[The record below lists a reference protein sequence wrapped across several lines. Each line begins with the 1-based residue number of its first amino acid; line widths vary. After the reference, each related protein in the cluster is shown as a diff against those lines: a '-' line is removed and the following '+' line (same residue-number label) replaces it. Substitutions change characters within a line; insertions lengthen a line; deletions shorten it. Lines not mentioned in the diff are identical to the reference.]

1 MPPIRVLLPVDA
13 VATAQAAKQ
22 DIYGNTA
29 GRDKAE
35 GSVLQAASDRVAE
48 PPDHVVRRRSVGP
61 PGNNTGRRSRFLPTH
76 SPAQALTTVPTEYRV
91 LLST

>member
-13 VATAQAAKQ
+13 VATVQAAKQ

-29 GRDKAE
+29 GRDEAE

-48 PPDHVVRRRSVGP
+48 PPDHVVRADDPSDHP
-61 PGNNTGRRSRFLPTH
+61 ETT
-76 SPAQALTTVPTEYRV
+76 PATEV
-91 LLST
+91 AFCQPIPQHKP